1 MSKIR
6 EEQDEARQ
14 ALTEREERLLERLL
28 STSASM
34 TGVCVALLSVVQII
48 ADSRKVQTLA
58 DDALAIDSL
67 FFLICCYLSIWALRT
82 RHRERVQALAVAV
95 DYLFLIGMTGL
106 VIVGFMI
113 VYTIF

>member
-1 MSKIR
+1 MSHGIP
-6 EEQDEARQ
+6 D
-14 ALTEREERLLERLL
+14 REERLLERLL

-67 FFLICCYLSIWALRT
+67 FFLLCCYLAIWALRT
-82 RHRERVQALAVAV
+82 RRGDRARLLSNAV
-95 DYLFLIGMTGL
+95 DYLFLVGMTGL
-106 VIVGFMI
+106 VVIGFLI
-113 VYTIF
+113 VYTLF

>member
-1 MSKIR
+1 MKKPADDAALAR
-6 EEQDEARQ
+6 DEQ
-14 ALTEREERLLERLL
+14 LLERLL

-67 FFLICCYLSIWALRT
+67 FFLLCCYLAIWALRT
-82 RHRERVQALAVAV
+82 HRLQRAHFLSKAV

-106 VIVGFMI
+106 VVIGFMI

>member
-1 MSKIR
+1 MSH
-6 EEQDEARQ
+6 EEAQ
-14 ALTEREERLLERLL
+14 TREERLLERML

-67 FFLICCYLSIWALRT
+67 FFLLCCYLAIWALRT
-82 RHRERVQALAVAV
+82 HKEKRAHLLSTAV
-95 DYLFLIGMTGL
+95 DYLFLVGMTGL
-106 VIVGFMI
+106 VIIGFMI

>member
-1 MSKIR
+1 MSGR
-6 EEQDEARQ
+6 DDR
-14 ALTEREERLLERLL
+14 ALREERLLERLM
-28 STSASM
+28 STSSTM
-34 TGVCVALLSVVQII
+34 TGVCVALLSVVQLI

-67 FFLICCYLSIWALRT
+67 FFLLCCYLSIWALRT
-82 RHRERVQALAVAV
+82 QRRERTRLLAVAV

-106 VIVGFMI
+106 VVIGFMI